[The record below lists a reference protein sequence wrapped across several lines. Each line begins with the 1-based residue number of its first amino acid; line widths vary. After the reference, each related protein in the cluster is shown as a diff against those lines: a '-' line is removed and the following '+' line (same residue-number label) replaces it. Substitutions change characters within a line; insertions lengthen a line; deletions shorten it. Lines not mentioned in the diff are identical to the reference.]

1 MRLADCVC
9 GCSERYE
16 RHLLLRIFEEFNSIK
31 NHELQNA
38 YLRSRV
44 RFSRYENLRNNQ
56 RRKIFTYELKINDLL
71 VPVCRKFFLGVH
83 GVTEARLRRKVSLKN
98 DLNLF

>member
-1 MRLADCVC
+1 MRYER
-9 GCSERYE
+9 ERYE
-16 RHLLLRIFEEFNSIK
+16 RHLLLRIFEEFNSMK

-56 RRKIFTYELKINDLL
+56 RSIGPCMPKIFFGSSRSY
-71 VPVCRKFFLGVH
+71 
-83 GVTEARLRRKVSLKN
+83 
-98 DLNLF
+98 